1 MIMAVAASR
10 TTTMTERPQ
19 PSAEQL
25 ARLAALRQPR
35 PAEVAEVAVT
45 TAAASPSTRRA
56 KPAQLSKIVTA
67 GLSTSLV
74 LGLVTAMGW
83 SATSTGASDTGS
95 TPLPTVGPIVLAP
108 SQPVVDPT
116 VLITA
121 PVTVSAPVVAAPAGE
136 PVIVPATAAPAA
148 VPVTAAP
155 APVVIDVAVP
165 APQPVAQPAPSGDS
179 NGQTK
184 QSK

>member
-1 MIMAVAASR
+1 
-10 TTTMTERPQ
+10 MTERPQ
-19 PSAEQL
+19 PSEEQL
-25 ARLAALRQPR
+25 ARLAALRQQR
-35 PAEVAEVAVT
+35 PAEVALTPTVA
-45 TAAASPSTRRA
+45 PRSTRRT

-67 GLSTSLV
+67 GVSTSLV

-95 TPLPTVGPIVLAP
+95 TPLPAVGPIVLAP
-108 SQPVVDPT
+108 SQPLADPT

-121 PVTVSAPVVAAPAGE
+121 PVTVPAPVGAAPAE
-136 PVIVPATAAPAA
+136 ATTVPVAVAPAA

-165 APQPVAQPAPSGDS
+165 APQPVAQPASGGGS

>member
-10 TTTMTERPQ
+10 RTTMTERPQ

-35 PAEVAEVAVT
+35 PAEAAG
-45 TAAASPSTRRA
+45 TAAVASPSPRRA

-83 SATSTGASDTGS
+83 SAASTGASDTGS

-108 SQPVVDPT
+108 AQPVADPT

-121 PVTVSAPVVAAPAGE
+121 PVTLSAPVGAAPAGE
-136 PVIVPATAAPAA
+136 PVVVPATAAPVA

-165 APQPVAQPAPSGDS
+165 APQPVAQPAPSGGS